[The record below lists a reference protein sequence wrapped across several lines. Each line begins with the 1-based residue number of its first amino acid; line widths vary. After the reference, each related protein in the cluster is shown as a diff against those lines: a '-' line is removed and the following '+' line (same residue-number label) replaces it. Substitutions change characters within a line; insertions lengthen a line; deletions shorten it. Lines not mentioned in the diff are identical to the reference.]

1 MLCSVKTSKSG
12 SNWLDRLWSNKGFNN
27 NDDDDPSVPNPSSS
41 PITDASN
48 SVINSNSES
57 THSESD
63 QNKVTTTTTREISS
77 SDNKDLF
84 FLMNNV
90 LSDLFNM
97 GGCSD
102 PIEGS
107 SRHSRKKERIPR
119 KQTKPKFCFVS
130 GNNSSND
137 SLDCVRKDENVLA
150 ATGSLNSD
158 KNSNNVDCGVDDD
171 DDDEEEEEDVE
182 EEKGKGFGVSGD
194 KELKGYSRSEVT
206 VIDTT
211 CLVWK
216 FDKLVFRKKNVW
228 KVRDKKGKSWV
239 SGSKKRK
246 VIDLESANG
255 NGAKK
260 KAKVSNLEVGSS
272 KDANDHFTY
281 VKAWEA
287 GVDQLCH
294 LSSSLFLHYLY
305 AFHWVMFGTSAGNAD
320 YNSMPFD
327 GMNGEALSILQVQK
341 PEDERREEVE
351 MAEDHSQVATK
362 RQAYRQALCRLV
374 PYSQQNL
381 AVDVQSPDDLKPID
395 MILTPD

>member
-1 MLCSVKTSKSG
+1 MLCSVQTSKSG

-27 NDDDDPSVPNPSSS
+27 SNNDDLSVPNPSSS

-63 QNKVTTTTTREISS
+63 QNKVTTTTTAEISS
-77 SDNKDLF
+77 SDNKDLV
-84 FLMNNV
+84 FLMSNV

-97 GGCSD
+97 GGGSD

-107 SRHSRKKERIPR
+107 SRLSRKKEKIPR
-119 KQTKPKFCFVS
+119 KQTKPKFCFIS

-137 SLDCVRKDENVLA
+137 SLDCVRKDQNVLV

-171 DDDEEEEEDVE
+171 DEEEDVE
-182 EEKGKGFGVSGD
+182 EEKEKEKGFGVSGV

-206 VIDTT
+206 VIDTS
-211 CLVWK
+211 CQVWK

-239 SGSKKRK
+239 FGSKKRK

-272 KDANDHFTY
+272 EDTND
-281 VKAWEA
+281 
-287 GVDQLCH
+287 D
-294 LSSSLFLHYLY
+294 
-305 AFHWVMFGTSAGNAD
+305 MFK
-320 YNSMPFD
+320 
-327 GMNGEALSILQVQK
+327 LL
-341 PEDERREEVE
+341 
-351 MAEDHSQVATK
+351 
-362 RQAYRQALCRLV
+362 
-374 PYSQQNL
+374 NL
-381 AVDVQSPDDLKPID
+381 ASTIIIPRGMKDPLLFKIMLCWRS
-395 MILTPD
+395 

>member
-1 MLCSVKTSKSG
+1 MLCSVQTSKSG

-27 NDDDDPSVPNPSSS
+27 SNDDDLSVPNPSSS

-63 QNKVTTTTTREISS
+63 QNKVTATTTTEISS
-77 SDNKDLF
+77 SDSKDLL

-97 GGCSD
+97 GGGSD

-107 SRHSRKKERIPR
+107 SRHSRKKEKIPR

-137 SLDCVRKDENVLA
+137 SLDCVRKDQNALV

-158 KNSNNVDCGVDDD
+158 KNSNNVDCGVDD
-171 DDDEEEEEDVE
+171 EEEEDVE
-182 EEKGKGFGVSGD
+182 EEKEKGFGVSGD

-206 VIDTT
+206 VIDTS
-211 CLVWK
+211 CQVWK
-216 FDKLVFRKKNVW
+216 FDKMVFRKKNVW

-239 SGSKKRK
+239 FGSKKRK

-272 KDANDHFTY
+272 EDAND
-281 VKAWEA
+281 VRKA
-287 GVDQLCH
+287 
-294 LSSSLFLHYLY
+294 
-305 AFHWVMFGTSAGNAD
+305 
-320 YNSMPFD
+320 
-327 GMNGEALSILQVQK
+327 
-341 PEDERREEVE
+341 EDERREEVE

-362 RQAYRQALCRLV
+362 RIHLSR
-374 PYSQQNL
+374 
-381 AVDVQSPDDLKPID
+381 SPDKSKKSGSSVILITAIPTSNKRGRNITKNRLKD
-395 MILTPD
+395 AHK

>member
-102 PIEGS
+102 PIEGR

-137 SLDCVRKDENVLA
+137 SLDCVRKDENVLV

-171 DDDEEEEEDVE
+171 EEEEEEEDVE

-206 VIDTT
+206 VIDTS

-260 KAKVSNLEVGSS
+260 KARVSNLEVGSS
-272 KDANDHFTY
+272 KDAND
-281 VKAWEA
+281 
-287 GVDQLCH
+287 
-294 LSSSLFLHYLY
+294 
-305 AFHWVMFGTSAGNAD
+305 
-320 YNSMPFD
+320 
-327 GMNGEALSILQVQK
+327 VQK
-341 PEDERREEVE
+341 PEGERREEVE

-362 RQAYRQALCRLV
+362 RIHLSRSLDKSKKSGSSVIFIKAIPTSNKSGRNITKNRLKDT
-374 PYSQQNL
+374 Q
-381 AVDVQSPDDLKPID
+381 K
-395 MILTPD
+395 